1 MIELIKKYKW
11 TLIIAFGI
19 YVAVS
24 TWLFFAVRCQVK
36 FEEVCADRTVN
47 ATLY

>member
-24 TWLFFAVRCQVK
+24 TWLFFGTDTPQEVPFEYQV
-36 FEEVCADRTVN
+36 F
-47 ATLY
+47 